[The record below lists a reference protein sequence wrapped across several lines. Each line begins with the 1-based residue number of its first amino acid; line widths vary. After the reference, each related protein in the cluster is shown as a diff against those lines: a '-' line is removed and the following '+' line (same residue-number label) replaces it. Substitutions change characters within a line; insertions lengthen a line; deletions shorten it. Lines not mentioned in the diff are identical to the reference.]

1 MGKKKGSGNNLG
13 EVLLSHFFASLPD
26 RGKDVLRGHKALVKF
41 HVEPPGLL
49 VEGHLGDAR
58 DLLDGGAHGVGA
70 ARSEDAAL
78 FLHALDLEGELR

>member
-13 EVLLSHFFASLPD
+13 KVLLPHFFARLPD
-26 RGKDVLRGHKALVKF
+26 RGKDVFRGHKALVIF
-41 HVEPPGLL
+41 HVEKPGLL

-58 DLLDGGAHGVGA
+58 DFLDFGAHGVGA

-78 FLHALDLEGELR
+78 FLHAPDLKGELR